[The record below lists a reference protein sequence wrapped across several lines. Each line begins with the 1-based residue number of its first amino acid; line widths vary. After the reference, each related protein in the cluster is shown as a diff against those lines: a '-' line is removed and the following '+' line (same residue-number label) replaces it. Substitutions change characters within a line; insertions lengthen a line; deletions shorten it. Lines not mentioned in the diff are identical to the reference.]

1 MELSRNAYLE
11 YTLFTLTTTT
21 LISVVYL
28 NAFKIKTHDRYIDRI
43 LRIFLAMTILFFIM
57 KKIDYSIDK
66 IYQVS
71 AVFFIILYILIYI
84 KSVID
89 YFRFNEESHRGKA
102 LKILGLTIGL
112 FIIIAFRES
121 LMIEITNVF
130 NFNK

>member
-1 MELSRNAYLE
+1 MELTRNVYLE
-11 YTLFTLTTTT
+11 YTLFTITTTT

-28 NAFKIKTHDRYIDRI
+28 NAFEIKTHDRYIDRI

-102 LKILGLTIGL
+102 LNILGLTIGL
-112 FIIIAFRES
+112 FLIIAFRES